1 MVEIR
6 YVNNKFDKIISIT
19 IPSFINQIQY
29 ESLFFLNNQ
38 IEMVK
43 NSCGINLKVNVSNNG
58 FNPNECIIDS
68 ETVFWDNKGNNLMNA
83 LEYYKDHIRDIDL
96 NSFPQNEV
104 ILGLDTKGHG
114 I

>member
-1 MVEIR
+1 M
-6 YVNNKFDKIISIT
+6 
-19 IPSFINQIQY
+19 
-29 ESLFFLNNQ
+29 L
-38 IEMVK
+38 K
-43 NSCGINLKVNVSNNG
+43 NSGVINLQVNVSNNG

-104 ILGLDTKGHG
+104 ILGLDTKRH
-114 I
+114 IV